1 MDEIITHELKLNIEL
16 CDAVYC
22 GRKSFEV
29 RRNDREFQ
37 TGDHIK
43 FTPFKS
49 GQVIQPGSDQSVL
62 YPDHP
67 IKTQEFIITYIM
79 SGWGIKEGYVVLG
92 IKKL

>member
-1 MDEIITHELKLNIEL
+1 
-16 CDAVYC
+16 
-22 GRKSFEV
+22 
-29 RRNDREFQ
+29 
-37 TGDHIK
+37 
-43 FTPFKS
+43 
-49 GQVIQPGSDQSVL
+49 VIQLGGDPSIL